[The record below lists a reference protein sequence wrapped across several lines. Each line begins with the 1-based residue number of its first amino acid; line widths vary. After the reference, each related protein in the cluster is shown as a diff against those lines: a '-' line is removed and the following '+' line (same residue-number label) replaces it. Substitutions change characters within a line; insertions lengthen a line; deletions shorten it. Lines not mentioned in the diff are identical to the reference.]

1 MANKVSEYDSQF
13 GPIGNPGSPREHL
26 LDTSMKEAGNP
37 ARFSKALPMS
47 RFSDSL
53 RPGVMTPQYEDA
65 GGVSRVVRILQP
77 HLCLDDTGEAF
88 VDGGADAVREVRI
101 AYGNLAHPEQPTA
114 KETKLTE
121 FEARTASTRYERED
135 YTWGNGQVITITPS
149 HIADFTIPL
158 IP

>member
-1 MANKVSEYDSQF
+1 MANKLSEYDSQF
-13 GPIGNPGSPREHL
+13 GPLGNPGSPREHL
-26 LDTSMKEAGNP
+26 IDSALKEAGSG
-37 ARFSKALPMS
+37 AWISKALPMS
-47 RFSDSL
+47 RFSDSW
-53 RPGVMTPQYEDA
+53 RPGVMTPQYEDV

-77 HLCLDDTGEAF
+77 HLCLDETGEAF

-101 AYGNLAHPEQPTA
+101 AYGNLSHPEQPTA

-135 YTWGNGQVITITPS
+135 YTWGNGQIISIAVS